1 MKGQGVEQSEM
12 FQMTPNWPRAGL
24 GVIMGLSELGYPE
37 ILGQA
42 GELRK
47 DRGVGDI
54 LQGEGWAALILP

>member
-1 MKGQGVEQSEM
+1 M